1 MDANQRLKVVLA
13 TRNKDKI
20 REVKQVLNGLNIDV
34 LMLDQ
39 FPDVPE
45 VIEDGATIKA
55 NALKKAKIVFESTQ
69 LLALAD
75 DTGLEVDYLK
85 GQPGVY
91 SSRFAGEDAT
101 YDDNCR
107 KLLSLMEGVPWE
119 QRTARFR
126 CVIAIVGPGI
136 EKLVQGTCEGFI
148 IDEKRGKQGFGYDP
162 LFYVPQYN
170 QTFAEMPLALKN
182 EISHR
187 GVALK
192 QGRKILQQ
200 MIEGKQHS

>member
-1 MDANQRLKVVLA
+1 MIARQRLKIVLA

-20 REVKQVLNGLNIDV
+20 REIKQVLKGLNIDV
-34 LMLDQ
+34 LTLDQ

-45 VIEDGATIKA
+45 VIEDGETIEA
-55 NALKKAKIVFESTQ
+55 NALKKAKVVSEATQ

-75 DTGLEVDYLK
+75 DTGLEVDYLN

-91 SSRFAGEDAT
+91 SSRFAGEGAT
-101 YDDNCR
+101 YDDNCK
-107 KLLSLMEGVPWE
+107 KLLGLMEGVPWD

-126 CVIAIVGPGI
+126 CVIAIVRPGI

-148 IDEKRGKQGFGYDP
+148 INEKRGKHGFGYDP
-162 LFYVPQYN
+162 VFYVPQYN
-170 QTFAEMPLALKN
+170 QTFAEMPLTLKN

-187 GVALK
+187 GIALK
-192 QGRKILQQ
+192 QAREILQQ

>member
-1 MDANQRLKVVLA
+1 MNARQRLKIVLA

-20 REVKQVLNGLNIDV
+20 REIKQALKGLNIDV

-55 NALKKAKIVFESTQ
+55 NALKKAKVVSESTQ